1 MEILRRLPRFST
13 GSGDSE
19 LALLRTLS
27 DAQEPSGMDISA
39 GRPVLAGRDW
49 KLPETGSEGDNL
61 FQYFQDRLTFSCV
74 HA

>member
-1 MEILRRLPRFST
+1 
-13 GSGDSE
+13 
-19 LALLRTLS
+19 
-27 DAQEPSGMDISA
+27 MDISA